1 MQTVDTVEVPSITR
15 HEPMMWL
22 NTDRVL
28 YVGLAGAPS
37 ARTLGAYSIYLS
49 LNKPHRI
56 RIDDGVWEEAELSV
70 VPSYVPH
77 SIVAG
82 ERMFCN
88 ILIESD
94 SVDAASLPAF
104 IAHGCGAIHDVVA
117 RASLQRALGMFQK
130 SATRQ
135 FLQTADF
142 DRAFFGEVLAARAVD
157 RRIGAVLARI
167 KDDPNSPT
175 SAQDC
180 AEATHLSVSR
190 FLHLFKAEAGTPFRS
205 FRTWQR
211 ARSVLY
217 YVTQDTNLANIALD
231 VGYPDSTH
239 FSHSIRQVFG
249 LTPKSMF
256 AGSRKLALY
265 GRPAAAS
272 SRYHFA

>member
-1 MQTVDTVEVPSITR
+1 MQSADTVEVPSITR
-15 HEPMMWL
+15 HAPMMWL

-28 YVGLAGAPS
+28 YVGLAGAPL

-56 RIDDGVWEEAELSV
+56 RIDGGAWEEAELSV
-70 VPSYVPH
+70 VPPYLPH

-94 SVDAASLPAF
+94 SVDAAGLPAF

-117 RASLQRALGMFQK
+117 RAALQRALCTFQK
-130 SATRQ
+130 SATRH
-135 FLQTADF
+135 FMHTADF
-142 DRAFFGEVLAARAVD
+142 DRAYFGEVLAARAVD

-167 KDDPNSPT
+167 KADPNSPT

-205 FRTWQR
+205 FRSWQR

-217 YVTQDTNLANIALD
+217 YVTQDTNLASIALD

-249 LTPKSMF
+249 LTPRSIF

-265 GRPAAAS
+265 GRLAAAS
-272 SRYHFA
+272 PSYQFA

>member
-1 MQTVDTVEVPSITR
+1 MQPADTVEVLSAAR
-15 HEPMMWL
+15 HAPTMWL
-22 NTDRVL
+22 NADRVL
-28 YVGLAGAPS
+28 YVGLAGSPS
-37 ARTLGAYSIYLS
+37 ARTLGAYSIYMSLS
-49 LNKPHRI
+49 KPHRI
-56 RIDDGVWEEAELSV
+56 RIEDGVWQEAELSV
-70 VPSYVPH
+70 VPPYVAH
-77 SIVAG
+77 SLVAG

-94 SVDAASLPAF
+94 SVDGAGLPAF
-104 IAHGCGAIHDVVA
+104 VAHGCGAIHDVVA
-117 RASLQRALGMFQK
+117 LAALQRALGAFQK
-130 SATRQ
+130 SANRH
-135 FLQTADF
+135 FPQTGDF
-142 DRAFFGEVLAARAVD
+142 DRAFFGEVLATRAVD

-167 KDDPNSPT
+167 KDDPNSLT

-180 AEATHLSVSR
+180 AKATHLSVSR

-217 YVTQDTNLANIALD
+217 YVTQDANLADIALD

-249 LTPKSMF
+249 LTPRSIF

-265 GRPAAAS
+265 GRPAATSA
-272 SRYHFA
+272 RYLFA